1 MSEIERKVLSRMMG
15 AADMAAIAAIGM
27 SANVFEDLTCRA
39 AFGWMVEYWQDYGK
53 PPTAVIMEREF
64 PTLKLFEKVEESTEW
79 MTSALQQRLV
89 VNRVQDAVITASGT
103 LNMDPEGTV
112 ASLRDALNAII
123 DQAGRTAADGASRLW
138 AADDLRPAAQPRWL
152 AKNRLPRGAVSL
164 LVGDEGIGK
173 SLFWVYL
180 AAAVTTGKPLFEFDV
195 PRRDPAQVFV
205 AVTEDDWSTTVR
217 PRLEVAGADLSMV
230 RVICADEDGS
240 GAPEFPRDLGLIA
253 NADPAP
259 ALVVVDAWLD
269 TVSSKLQVKDPQQ
282 ARQALHPWKDVATTT
297 DAAVLLLTHTNRVA
311 SANTRDKYGAT
322 GELRKKARMALFAQ
336 RDDDGN
342 LVIGP
347 DKANTAASVMASKFT
362 VRGVAHFAATEDH
375 DGTVP
380 LLEYVGETDQT
391 APQLV
396 AQAHAAGHGSGARDE
411 VVEWLM
417 GELVNGARWQTD
429 LVEAASAAGYS
440 IHQLKRYKLR
450 AGAESKKDGE
460 SAAWFWRLRGQE
472 GTPADTQGS
481 GGVSV

>member
-1 MSEIERKVLSRMMG
+1 MSIETKLLSRMMDP
-15 AADMAAIAAIGM
+15 AEMATVVATGM
-27 SANVFEDLTCRA
+27 SANVFEDLSNRTC
-39 AFGWMVEYWQDYGK
+39 FEWVTEYYHEHGT
-53 PPTAVIMEREF
+53 PPTADVMELEF
-64 PTLKLFEKVEESTEW
+64 PTLKFDAKVDEPVDWLIEKLQERLLINRAQNA
-79 MTSALQQRLV
+79 MT
-89 VNRVQDAVITASGT
+89 DAART
-103 LNMDPEGTV
+103 LDADPGGTV
-112 ASLRDALNAII
+112 AALQDAMGAIR
-123 DQAGRTAADGASRLW
+123 DQAGRTAADGTPRLW
-138 AADDLRPAAQPRWL
+138 AADDLRPATQPRWL

-180 AAAVTTGKPLFEFDV
+180 AAAVTTGKPLFEFGV

-205 AVTEDDWSTTVR
+205 VVTEDDWATTVR
-217 PRLEVAGADLSMV
+217 PRLEVAGADLGMV

-240 GAPEFPRDLGLIA
+240 GAPEFPRDLPLIA

-269 TVSSKLQVKDPQQ
+269 TVPSKLQVKDPQH
-282 ARQALHPWKDVATTT
+282 ARQALHPWKDAATAT
-297 DAAVLLLTHTNRVA
+297 DAAVLLLAHTNRVD
-311 SANTRDKYGAT
+311 SANTRLKYGAT

-347 DKANTAASVMASKFT
+347 DKANTAASVVASKFT
-362 VRGVAHFAATEDH
+362 VRGVAHFSATEDH

-396 AQAHAAGHGSGARDE
+396 AQAHAAGHGFRVRDE
-411 VVEWLM
+411 VVEWLI

-450 AGAESKKDGE
+450 AGVESEKDGQ
-460 SAAWFWRLRGQE
+460 SAAWFWRLRGQDS
-472 GTPADTQGS
+472 TPADTQGS

>member
-1 MSEIERKVLSRMMG
+1 MLDP
-15 AADMAAIAAIGM
+15 ADMAIVAAAGM
-27 SANVFEDLTCRA
+27 SDKVFEDHSNRA
-39 AFGWMVEYWQDYGK
+39 AYAWVLQYWQDHGT
-53 PPTAVIMEREF
+53 PPTTTVMDHEF
-64 PTLKLFEKVEESTEW
+64 PALKLPVKVDEPVDWLVEKLQERHVINLAQDVIAESART
-79 MTSALQQRLV
+79 L
-89 VNRVQDAVITASGT
+89 DA
-103 LNMDPEGTV
+103 DPEGTV
-112 ASLRDALNAII
+112 ASLRDALDAII
-123 DQAGRTAADGASRLW
+123 EQAGRTAADGASRLW

-180 AAAVTTGKPLFEFDV
+180 AAAVTTGKPLFEFGV

-253 NADPAP
+253 NAAPAP

-362 VRGVAHFAATEDH
+362 VRGVARFAATEDH

-411 VVEWLM
+411 VVEWLI
-417 GELVNGARWQTD
+417 GELANRPRWHTD

-440 IHQLKRYKLR
+440 SHQLKRYKLR
-450 AGAESKKDGE
+450 AGAESVKDGQ
-460 SAAWFWRLRGQE
+460 SGAWFWRLRGQE